1 MSICGGQ
8 SIFGAQSQYIK
19 VSNSEFLA
27 INGSTTADR
36 LSVSE
41 LRMPYKQLL
50 RSRIILKAG
59 QVNYLLNHLGLGD
72 NATFLAIKVTY
83 NSKSVIPD
91 DNYINYSYYDDLT
104 KVYSFAQMMVLTGN
118 TTNRVKQLYLT
129 NPNTKYDVNLDVMV
143 GVIDDQYSFFNDSIN
158 QSGTSFTGLEYT
170 DIKSYV
176 VGQSI
181 VINDKSNPVRP
192 LIYLTLSN
200 IQSVERTGSVI
211 IIDDSSFGTIFL
223 QFLTEYDALQAQSL
237 LSYVLSNSNVDIDLL
252 NPVADSQPP
261 VIYFFDKVGD
271 VISGATISVVGN
283 NSIPVD
289 TSMGITFS
297 TTVSIG
303 VHGTAGV
310 ITKQNLINVLVDY
323 TNDNRDGLMTL
334 SSDNLILSN
343 ISGTVSTITGTGSYT
358 VTFDYSD
365 IALNYVNAK
374 INLNVQV

>member
-8 SIFGAQSQYIK
+8 SLFGAQSQYIK
-19 VSNSEFLA
+19 VSNGEFLA

-36 LSVSE
+36 LLVSD

-129 NPNTKYDVNLDVMV
+129 NPNTKYDVNLDVMI
-143 GVIDDQYSFFNDSIN
+143 GVIDDQYSFFNDGIN

-181 VINDKSNPVRP
+181 VINDKSSPIRP

-200 IQSVERTGSVI
+200 IQSIERNGSII
-211 IIDDSSFGTIFL
+211 IIDDSSFGVIFL
-223 QFLTEYDALQAQSL
+223 QFLTEYDSVQAQSL
-237 LSYVLSNSNVDIDLL
+237 LSYILSNPNIDIELL

-261 VIYFFDKVGD
+261 VIYFYDKE
-271 VISGATISVVGN
+271 
-283 NSIPVD
+283 PL
-289 TSMGITFS
+289 
-297 TTVSIG
+297 
-303 VHGTAGV
+303 VHRGH
-310 ITKQNLINVLVDY
+310 
-323 TNDNRDGLMTL
+323 
-334 SSDNLILSN
+334 
-343 ISGTVSTITGTGSYT
+343 
-358 VTFDYSD
+358 
-365 IALNYVNAK
+365 
-374 INLNVQV
+374 

>member
-8 SIFGAQSQYIK
+8 SLFGAQSQYIK
-19 VSNSEFLA
+19 VSNGEFLA

-36 LSVSE
+36 LSVSD

-129 NPNTKYDVNLDVMV
+129 NPNTKYDVNLDVMI
-143 GVIDDQYSFFNDSIN
+143 GVIDDQYSFFNDGIN

-181 VINDKSNPVRP
+181 VINDKSSPIRP

-200 IQSVERTGSVI
+200 IQSIERNGSII
-211 IIDDSSFGTIFL
+211 IIDDSSFGVIFL
-223 QFLTEYDALQAQSL
+223 QFLTEYDSVQAQSL
-237 LSYVLSNSNVDIDLL
+237 LSYILSNPNVDIELL

-261 VIYFFDKVGD
+261 VIYFYDKVGD
-271 VISGATISVVGN
+271 VISGATISVAGN
-283 NSIPVD
+283 NSVPVD
-289 TSMGITFS
+289 TNMGITFS

-310 ITKQNLINVLVDY
+310 VTKQNLIDVLVDY
-323 TNDNRDGLMTL
+323 TDDDRDGIMTL
-334 SSDNLILSN
+334 SSDNIMLSN
-343 ISGTVSTITGTGSYT
+343 ALGTVSTITATGSYT

-365 IALNYVNAK
+365 IALNYVNVI
-374 INLNVQV
+374 INLSVV

>member
-8 SIFGAQSQYIK
+8 SLFGAQSQYIK
-19 VSNSEFLA
+19 VSNGEFLA

-36 LSVSE
+36 LSVSD

-50 RSRIILKAG
+50 RSRVILKAG

-129 NPNTKYDVNLDVMV
+129 NPNTKYDVNLDVMI
-143 GVIDDQYSFFNDSIN
+143 GVIDDQYSFFNDGIN

-181 VINDKSNPVRP
+181 VINDKSSPIRP

-200 IQSVERTGSVI
+200 IQSIERNGSII
-211 IIDDSSFGTIFL
+211 IIDSGWGNYLHSGGR
-223 QFLTEYDALQAQSL
+223 TE
-237 LSYVLSNSNVDIDLL
+237 
-252 NPVADSQPP
+252 
-261 VIYFFDKVGD
+261 
-271 VISGATISVVGN
+271 
-283 NSIPVD
+283 
-289 TSMGITFS
+289 
-297 TTVSIG
+297 
-303 VHGTAGV
+303 
-310 ITKQNLINVLVDY
+310 
-323 TNDNRDGLMTL
+323 
-334 SSDNLILSN
+334 
-343 ISGTVSTITGTGSYT
+343 
-358 VTFDYSD
+358 
-365 IALNYVNAK
+365 
-374 INLNVQV
+374 